1 MNVSDYIL
9 KFLISKNVN
18 NVFLITGGAIAFV
31 VDAFSR
37 NKKIKYTCVA
47 HEQAAAM
54 MADAY
59 SRAGKGFGATMVTS
73 GPGAQNLITGIAC
86 SWFDSVPAIHI
97 SGQVNSYELSS
108 NNKTTKKVRQVGFQE
123 TDIVSIVKPITKFAY
138 QVKHPDEIKY
148 VLDKAYFLAN
158 EGRPGPVL
166 IDIPMNFQREKIN
179 IKKIKSFIPP
189 KNKNKN
195 KSDKKLI
202 EQINQILELLHKSI
216 RPVLILGGGIRM
228 SGAMQEL
235 DKFLKKI
242 EVPIVTTW
250 SGLDTIDYN
259 DRNYIGCVGVY
270 GSRAANFAVQNSDL
284 IINLGSRLDTRITGG
299 KPETFARSAK
309 IISID
314 IDQYELNKKRGL
326 NIFLKINKDLK
337 NFLSILNKTQTKLK
351 FSTNYKWKSTC
362 QGWKKNYPNT
372 KLSYL
377 NQKKYVN
384 PYSFIDLLSNKLNK
398 KDIIITDDGGHL
410 TWTIQ
415 AFKIKKGQRLFSA
428 FGNSPMGYAFPAAI
442 GTCLANKKKRIICID
457 GDGSIQINIQELQ
470 TMVTNKL
477 PIKLFIINNNGY
489 GIIKQFQQLYLKKN
503 YEATV
508 PSKGVTNPDFKKL
521 AFAYGLNYNE
531 IKKNKNINKI
541 LDKILNSNKPEII
554 NVIINPNQKII
565 PKLQFGNPIEDL
577 SPALSRNEL
586 KKNMI
591 IELLNSKSKN
601 FTEAN

>member
-59 SRAGKGFGATMVTS
+59 SRVGKGFGATMVTS

-86 SWFDSVPAIHI
+86 SWFDSVPVIHI

-108 NNKTTKKVRQVGFQE
+108 NNKTTKKVRQIGFQE

-138 QVKHPDEIKY
+138 QIKNPNEIKY
-148 VLDKAYFLAN
+148 VLEKAHFLAN

-166 IDIPMNFQREKIN
+166 IDIPMNFQRERIN
-179 IKKIKSFIPP
+179 PKKIRSFLL
-189 KNKNKN
+189 KENKDNLNNKLTDQVY
-195 KSDKKLI
+195 KIK
-202 EQINQILELLHKSI
+202 ELLNQSS
-216 RPVLILGGGIRM
+216 RPILILGGGIRM
-228 SGAMQEL
+228 SNAMNEME
-235 DKFLKKI
+235 KFIKRI
-242 EVPIVTTW
+242 DIPIVTTW
-250 SGLDTIDYN
+250 SGLDTTDFKN
-259 DRNYIGCVGVY
+259 KNYIGCVGVY

-284 IINLGSRLDTRITGG
+284 IINCGSRLDTRITGG

-314 IDQYELNKKRGL
+314 IDNQELNKKRGL
-326 NIFLKINKDLK
+326 NNFLKINEDLKFFLSHFNLKLK
-337 NFLSILNKTQTKLK
+337 NFK
-351 FSTNYKWKSTC
+351 FTTSNKWKKKC
-362 QGWKKNYPNT
+362 QEWKRFYPNV
-372 KLSYL
+372 KKSYF
-377 NQKKYVN
+377 NQKKFTN
-384 PYSFIDLLSNKLNK
+384 PYSFIDLLSDKLNK

-442 GTCLANKKKRIICID
+442 GACIANNKKRIICID

-470 TMVTNKL
+470 TMVANKL

-489 GIIKQFQQLYLKKN
+489 GIIKQFQGLYLNKR
-503 YEATV
+503 YEATI
-508 PSKGVTNPDFKKL
+508 STKGVTNPSFKKI
-521 AFAYGLNYNE
+521 ACAYGVNYSE
-531 IKKNKNINKI
+531 IKQNKDINN
-541 LDKILNSNKPEII
+541 ILNKVLNSKKPEIV
-554 NVIINPNQKII
+554 NVIIDTDQKII

-577 SPALSRNEL
+577 SPLLSRKEF

-591 IELLNSKSKN
+591 VKLFDKKIKN

>member
-1 MNVSDYIL
+1 MNVADYIL

-31 VDAFSR
+31 IDAFTR

-54 MADAY
+54 MADSY
-59 SRAGKGFGATMVTS
+59 SRVGKGFGATMVTS
-73 GPGAQNLITGIAC
+73 GPGAQNLVTGIAC
-86 SWFDSVPAIHI
+86 SWFDSVPTIHI

-138 QVKHPDEIKY
+138 QIKSPNEIKY
-148 VLDKAYFLAN
+148 ALEKAYFLAN

-179 IKKIKSFIPP
+179 PKKIKSFLP
-189 KNKNKN
+189 KKNRDNLNNKLT
-195 KSDKKLI
+195 D
-202 EQINQILELLHKSI
+202 QIYKIKELLKQSS
-216 RPVLILGGGIRM
+216 RPILILGGGIRM
-228 SGAMQEL
+228 SNAINEKE
-235 DKFLKKI
+235 KFIKKI
-242 EVPIVTTW
+242 DIPIVTTW
-250 SGLDTIDYN
+250 SGLDTIDFKHK
-259 DRNYIGCVGVY
+259 NYIGCVGVY

-284 IINLGSRLDTRITGG
+284 IINFGSRLDTRITGG

-314 IDQYELNKKRGL
+314 IDKQELNKKRGL
-326 NIFLKINKDLK
+326 NNFLKINEDLKFFLSHFNFKLK
-337 NFLSILNKTQTKLK
+337 NFKFTASAKWNKKCQE
-351 FSTNYKWKSTC
+351 WKRC
-362 QGWKKNYPNT
+362 YPNVKKT
-372 KLSYL
+372 YF
-377 NQKKYVN
+377 NQKKLTN
-384 PYSFIDLLSNKLNK
+384 PYCFIDLLSDKLNK
-398 KDIIITDDGGHL
+398 NDIIITDDGGHL
-410 TWTIQ
+410 TWTMQ

-442 GTCLANKKKRIICID
+442 GACIANNKKRIICID

-489 GIIKQFQQLYLKKN
+489 GIIKQFQGLYLNKR
-503 YEATV
+503 YEATI
-508 PSKGVTNPDFKKL
+508 STKGVTNPSFKKISH
-521 AFAYGLNYNE
+521 AYGVNYNE
-531 IKKNKNINKI
+531 IKKNKDINKI
-541 LDKILNSNKPEII
+541 LRKVLESNKPEII
-554 NVIINPNQKII
+554 NIIIDPEQKII

-577 SPALSRNEL
+577 SPLLSRKEF
-586 KKNMI
+586 KKNMMTKLFDKKI
-591 IELLNSKSKN
+591 KDFI
-601 FTEAN
+601 EAN